1 MSKNIYSVSQV
12 NTYIER
18 MFADDYMLSGIAVSG
33 EVSNCKYN
41 HTGHIYF
48 TLKDEKSAISC
59 VLFAG
64 SRRSGLSFD
73 MHDGDLV
80 VVEGKATV
88 YSPAGR
94 YQIVARQIK
103 RAGLGDLHQRFEELK
118 KELAESGM
126 FDDMYKK
133 PIPSFATR
141 IGIITAPTGAAVH
154 DIISVSKSRNPYVS
168 LILFPAQVQ
177 GEGAV
182 ASIISGINTL
192 DALGLDVIILGRGGG
207 SIEDLWAFNEEAVAR
222 AIFSCNTPVISAVG
236 HETDF
241 TIADFVADK
250 RAATPS
256 QAAEIANFV
265 YKDFAESL
273 SRYYEKLNTTLDY
286 KLDTLDERVRNLL
299 LRIHALRPDKK
310 LFQQMIQIGN
320 YKKQLLAAIS
330 RRLDVNQA
338 GIPTYKVRLDGIMNK
353 QLSASEHRL
362 ASLSGR
368 LEGLSPAKKLAAGF
382 GYVTTSGQA
391 VDSIEQ
397 LQQGDKLHIRF
408 KDGSVE
414 SQITSIHKD
423 E

>member
-18 MFADDYMLSGIAVSG
+18 MFADDYMLSGIAISG

-73 MHDGDLV
+73 MQDGDQV

-103 RAGLGDLHQRFEELK
+103 RAGIGDLHQRFEELK

-133 PIPSFATR
+133 PIPAFATR

-154 DIISVSKSRNPYVS
+154 DIISVSKSRNPYVE
-168 LILFPAQVQ
+168 LILFPALVQ
-177 GEGAV
+177 GDGAV

-192 DALGLDVIILGRGGG
+192 DALDFDVIILGRGGG

-265 YKDFAESL
+265 YKDFANSIR
-273 SRYYEKLNTTLDY
+273 RYYEKLNTTLDY
-286 KLDTLDERVRNLL
+286 KLDAFDERVKNLL

-310 LFQQMIQIGN
+310 LFQQMIQMSN
-320 YKKQLLAAIS
+320 YKKQLITGIS
-330 RRLDVNQA
+330 RRIDLSSA
-338 GIPTYKVRLDGIMNK
+338 GLPTYEARLYGAINK

-362 ASLSGR
+362 ASLSGC

-382 GYVTTSGQA
+382 GYVSLLGQS
-391 VDSIEQ
+391 VDSVDQ
-397 LQQGDKLHIRF
+397 LKEGDNLHIRF

-414 SQITSIHKD
+414 SQIISIHKD